1 MVGSTIL
8 YILLFPPKN
17 WGTCSI
23 LHFRRA
29 ETTNHFMIFE
39 LSLFIYMTMW
49 HANQYMVNHQ
59 PANHQIEQ
67 WQLFSSFG
75 LYKICIVE

>member
-1 MVGSTIL
+1 MYTYL
-8 YILLFPPKN
+8 YPQLSSYLQGLSKHSLDGGFNYRIVSPKN

-29 ETTNHFMIFE
+29 ETTNYFMFFE

-49 HANQYMVNHQ
+49 HAKQYAVNHQ
-59 PANHQIEQ
+59 PANHQI
-67 WQLFSSFG
+67 
-75 LYKICIVE
+75 